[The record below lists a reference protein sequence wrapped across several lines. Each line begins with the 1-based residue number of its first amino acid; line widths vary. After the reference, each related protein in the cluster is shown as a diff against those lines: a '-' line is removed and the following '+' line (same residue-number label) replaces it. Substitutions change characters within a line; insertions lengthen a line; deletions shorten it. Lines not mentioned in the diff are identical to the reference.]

1 MPKTVVSLNVTLDTG
16 YGMLMGYSSD
26 LLLSLHVAS
35 SFIVLLDTKRAIIYK
50 INIILISVQ
59 VGSSD

>member
-26 LLLSLHVAS
+26 LLH
-35 SFIVLLDTKRAIIYK
+35 YM
-50 INIILISVQ
+50 
-59 VGSSD
+59 